1 MKYTFLFILSLLRS
15 MKMIFIVLSFSNSFH
30 SCVLSSYKIKVSA
43 SASRRFDSGE
53 VSRQSSVEVPRWS
66 LRFKMGGQW
75 TLSAPLICA
84 ELNDRNERQSITV
97 HFWVRE
103 LAMFTTVS
111 GASGQIK
118 SFSSITTMLF
128 DSAVICPIITKCF
141 SLFTE
146 IKLETTNY
154 YLKINEVFFNATW
167 M

>member
-1 MKYTFLFILSLLRS
+1 M
-15 MKMIFIVLSFSNSFH
+15 LSFSNSFQ
-30 SCVLSSYKIKVSA
+30 SCVLSSYKIKVSD

-53 VSRQSSVEVPRWS
+53 VRRQSRVEVPRWS

-118 SFSSITTMLF
+118 SCSSITTILF
-128 DSAVICPIITKCF
+128 ASAMIRPIITKCCF
-141 SLFTE
+141 LFTE
-146 IKLETTNY
+146 IKLETNY
-154 YLKINEVFFNATW
+154 YLSVLSRDFNVTAEKFNKPAFIFFYSRPETLILYF
-167 M
+167 